1 MGNDD
6 LFAQTLLSSRGGPV
20 SGEQRV
26 GVELREGSLLGS
38 YQLESLLGEGSMGR
52 VFQAR
57 HARLGRQ
64 VALKVLKPEHA
75 RDGGF
80 VQRFFQEARTVNQ
93 INHEHI
99 VEIFDFVDE
108 GEGGHVYCVM
118 ELLRGQG
125 LGALLKQEPLSL
137 ARIQRI
143 AVQVCAALGAAHQ
156 VGVVH
161 RDIKPDNLFLT
172 QRAGQPDFVKVLDFG
187 VAKHLA
193 TEGAVPTGTLDGT
206 IIGTPAYM
214 SPEQAAGLTVD
225 ARSDIYAV
233 GNILYEMLTGR
244 PPFQAEAFGQLV
256 VQIITQ
262 PPPPLPT
269 QMATGEPLPSQLAEL
284 VMRCLAKEPEARP
297 QTLAEVTT
305 GLLLLPVQV
314 SSSPEAV
321 AALEPSERPT
331 RRMPTVMGGPHRRRA
346 LWAAGVGTL
355 ALLAAGALV
364 WRGATAPSA
373 PVIVPSAAESVVSPE
388 RAPEPVVLAPTP
400 EEVVVPAVKLTVHS
414 FPEGAQVVRSD
425 TGEVLGITPLVRELP
440 RREVPLH
447 LRVELAGYV
456 SSVRSVRL
464 DSHTELEVP
473 LAKSLTAPRA
483 NASKKSN
490 AKKPPQGT
498 ASSRKSHTR
507 AASAEPSGR

>member
-26 GVELREGSLLGS
+26 GVELREGSQLGS
-38 YQLESLLGEGSMGR
+38 YQLEALLGEGSMGR

-193 TEGAVPTGTLDGT
+193 TEGATPTGTLDGT

-233 GNILYEMLTGR
+233 GNILYEMLTGH

-269 QMATGEPLPSQLAEL
+269 QLATGEPLPSQLAEL

-314 SSSPEAV
+314 PSSPEAV

-331 RRMPTVMGGPHRRRA
+331 RRMPVVMGPHRRRA
-346 LWAAGVGTL
+346 QWAAGAGVV

-364 WRGATAPSA
+364 WRGTGTSSA
-373 PVIVPSAAESVVSPE
+373 PVIVPSASESVVSPE
-388 RAPEPVVLAPTP
+388 RAPEPLVLAAAP
-400 EEVVVPAVKLTVHS
+400 EQVVVPAVRLTVHS

-425 TGEVLGITPLVRELP
+425 TGEVLGVTPLVRELP

-456 SSVRSVRL
+456 SSERSVRL

-483 NASKKSN
+483 NSSKKPS
-490 AKKPPQGT
+490 AKKPSQD
-498 ASSRKSHTR
+498 AAASRKTKARS
-507 AASAEPSGR
+507 ASAESSGR

>member
-6 LFAQTLLSSRGGPV
+6 LFAQTLLSGRGGSM
-20 SGEQRV
+20 SGEPRM
-26 GVELREGSLLGS
+26 GEELREGFVLGS
-38 YQLESLLGEGSMGR
+38 YQLETFLGEGSMGR

-125 LGALLKQEPLSL
+125 LGVLLKQEPLSL

-187 VAKHLA
+187 VAKHLSS
-193 TEGAVPTGTLDGT
+193 EGAPTGTLDGT

-214 SPEQAAGLTVD
+214 SPEQAAGLSVD

-233 GNILYEMLTGR
+233 GNIFYEMLCGH

-262 PPPPLPT
+262 PPPPLPSHLPS
-269 QMATGEPLPSQLAEL
+269 GEPLPPQLTEL
-284 VMRCLAKEPEARP
+284 VMRCLAKEPEGRP
-297 QTLAEVTT
+297 QSLAEVTT

-314 SSSPEAV
+314 PTSPEAV
-321 AALEPSERPT
+321 AAMELSERPT
-331 RRMPTVMGGPHRRRA
+331 RRMSVVGAGRRRA
-346 LWAAGVGTL
+346 VMLAGGGAL
-355 ALLAAGALV
+355 ALLTGALL
-364 WRGATAPSA
+364 WTGLGAADA
-373 PVIVPSAAESVVSPE
+373 PVLAQAPVSVVSPE
-388 RAPEPVVLAPTP
+388 RRVEPRKLELLPPAPVQPGVT
-400 EEVVVPAVKLTVHS
+400 LTVHS

-440 RREVPLH
+440 RREVPLS

-456 SSVRSVRL
+456 SSERSVRL
-464 DSHTELEVP
+464 DAHTELEVP
-473 LAKSLTAPRA
+473 LAKSLTAPKPA
-483 NASKKSN
+483 AN
-490 AKKPPQGT
+490 AKKGT
-498 ASSRKSHTR
+498 RNATAPRKGAR
-507 AASAEPSGR
+507 AASAAPASR

>member
-6 LFAQTLLSSRGGPV
+6 LFAQTLLSGHGGSM
-20 SGEQRV
+20 SGEPRM
-26 GVELREGSLLGS
+26 GVELREGSVLGS
-38 YQLESLLGEGSMGR
+38 YQLETFLGEGSMGR

-125 LGALLKQEPLSL
+125 LSSLLRQEPLSL

-187 VAKHLA
+187 VAKHLSS
-193 TEGAVPTGTLDGT
+193 EGAPTGTLDGT

-214 SPEQAAGLTVD
+214 SPEQAAGLSVD

-233 GNILYEMLTGR
+233 GNIFYEMLSGH

-262 PPPPLPT
+262 PPPPLPSHLPS
-269 QMATGEPLPSQLAEL
+269 GEPLPPQLADL

-305 GLLLLPVQV
+305 GLLLMPLQAP
-314 SSSPEAV
+314 SSPEAL
-321 AALEPSERPT
+321 AALAASERPT
-331 RRMPTVMGGPHRRRA
+331 RRMAAIVGATRRRA
-346 LWAAGVGTL
+346 VMAAGGGVL
-355 ALLAAGALV
+355 ALLTGALLWTGMRSTESV
-364 WRGATAPSA
+364 DSTGSLGSADESLLARAP
-373 PVIVPSAAESVVSPE
+373 ESVVAPRREAEARAEPSLPE
-388 RAPEPVVLAPTP
+388 LAH
-400 EEVVVPAVKLTVHS
+400 PAVRLTVHS

-440 RREVPLH
+440 RREVPLS

-456 SSVRSVRL
+456 SSERSVRL
-464 DSHTELEVP
+464 DSHAELEVP
-473 LAKSLTAPRA
+473 LAKSLTAKT
-483 NASKKSN
+483 S
-490 AKKPPQGT
+490 AKKGT
-498 ASSRKSHTR
+498 RNAPAPRKGTR
-507 AASAEPSGR
+507 AASADPASR